1 MAQVL
6 FSQALDAYSKFQTL
20 TDTDAAKQKIIQTVA
35 LLVVANAAYNASRT
49 RLTQATISMSAA
61 TVLWMNQEAFLHKAL
76 SENVASFSVENER
89 LGGLIGQFEAI
100 GMDLKSLTASERE
113 QLQEQMSQFHSLFEA
128 LTATVRQQSET
139 VQEQRE
145 AVRRQS
151 ESAHA
156 SHERLR
162 ASVDLSTSK
171 LSQAQST
178 LVLVFEQVIQT
189 FRSVKGQ
196 EDLPALREQV
206 ATLTRLAEAALS
218 TRV

>member
-6 FSQALDAYSKFQTL
+6 FSQALDAYGKFQTL
-20 TDTDAAKQKIIQTVA
+20 TDTDAAKQKVIQTVA

-89 LGGLIGQFEAI
+89 LGTLIGQFESI
-100 GMDLKSLTASERE
+100 GMNLKDLTESERE
-113 QLQEQMSQFHSLFEA
+113 QLQAQMRQFNDLFKA
-128 LTATVRQQSET
+128 LTETVRQQT
-139 VQEQRE
+139 
-145 AVRRQS
+145 

-162 ASVDLSTSK
+162 ESVDLSTSK
-171 LSQAQST
+171 LTEAQKM
-178 LVLVFEQVIQT
+178 LAHVFQQVIRT
-189 FRSVKGQ
+189 FESVESPKTDITELSRQVEILNGFARSVLEQ
-196 EDLPALREQV
+196 ERY
-206 ATLTRLAEAALS
+206 
-218 TRV
+218 